1 MLPSTGHSMRTERP
15 ERGEVYVG
23 DPDPVVGHEQGGR
36 RPVLVV
42 SIHAMNRSAVKLV
55 ITVPLTTTDR
65 GNELH
70 VRIEP
75 PEGGLKRVSFAMP
88 EMVRSMSM
96 DRLGRRIGLVSP
108 DTVAAVTKRIGILV
122 GLGRTR

>member
-1 MLPSTGHSMRTERP
+1 MPVERLKVR
-15 ERGEVYVG
+15 RGEVYVG

-42 SIHAMNRSAVKLV
+42 SIQAMNNSAARLA

-65 GNELH
+65 GSELH

-88 EMVRSMSM
+88 EMVRSMSL
-96 DRLGRRIGLVSP
+96 DRLGRRTGLASP
-108 DTVAAVTKRIGILV
+108 DTVEVVSKRIGILI
-122 GLGRTR
+122 GLGRNRH

>member
-1 MLPSTGHSMRTERP
+1 MQAERLKIK
-15 ERGEVYVG
+15 RGEVYVG

-42 SIHAMNRSAVKLV
+42 SIHAMNRSAARLA

-65 GNELH
+65 GSQLH
-70 VRIEP
+70 VRVEP
-75 PEGGLKRVSFAMP
+75 PEGGLTRPSFAMP
-88 EMVRSMSM
+88 EMVRSMSV
-96 DRLGRRIGLVSP
+96 DRLGRRIGRASP
-108 DTVAAVTKRIGILV
+108 DTVEAVAKRVGILI